1 LLVRPCRKDC
11 CLRRCTMNPK
21 IVTIEQ
27 GAFVSELH
35 GEMWVRLT
43 YRVDWD
49 ADSQQVRTSLL
60 GREVLAEVR
69 ADA

>member
-1 LLVRPCRKDC
+1 
-11 CLRRCTMNPK
+11 MNPK

-43 YRVDWD
+43 YCVDWD
-49 ADSQQVRTSLL
+49 ADSQQARTCLL
-60 GREVLAEVR
+60 GQEVLAEVR